1 MLITITSSYYQ
12 ILVQQGEGADH
23 PLLPPQAQ
31 REANHRHGDQVLP
44 RHPPGGPGQIQAQ
57 LDQEHHRYGTHIW
70 IYKKLLLSS
79 KYTVCTSI
87 PIGSHV
93 HFFVLKYN

>member
-1 MLITITSSYYQ
+1 MLITITSTQFQ

-44 RHPPGGPGQIQAQ
+44 GHPAGGPGQIQAQ
-57 LDQEHHRYGTHIW
+57 LDQEHHRFNIFSS
-70 IYKKLLLSS
+70 IKKLLLSI
-79 KYTVCTSI
+79 KYTVCTSTY
-87 PIGSHV
+87 G
-93 HFFVLKYN
+93 